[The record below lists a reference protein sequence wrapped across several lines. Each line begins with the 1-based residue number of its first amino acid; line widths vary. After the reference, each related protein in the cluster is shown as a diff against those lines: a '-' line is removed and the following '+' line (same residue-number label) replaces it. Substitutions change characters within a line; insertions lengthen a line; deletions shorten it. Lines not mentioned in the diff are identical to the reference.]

1 MRIIALLA
9 SAVGKLTTKSPAVE
23 VLSPPKAKIAT
34 AGSPD
39 ADSLNIIAPFA
50 VMVALDHVVS
60 AKSHIA
66 VVEDA
71 TGVTD
76 VSVLPLAV

>member
-23 VLSPPKAKIAT
+23 VLSAPNAKIAT

-39 ADSLNIIAPFA
+39 ADSLKIIAPFA

-60 AKSHIA
+60 AKSHTA